1 MNNNKVITLQLDVDD
16 YLTED
21 EKKEIAENVF
31 IDSLREGLLEK
42 TDSLENYENYERVI
56 SNSVYTFL
64 EDSIDSILG
73 SSFKELLTT
82 KVLEVLSKD
91 ITFSLFRNSSPWR
104 KEKSVA
110 QKMLDELVLEHRN
123 IAEEKVKEGL
133 KNMVLNFD
141 EDYFANM
148 IKEVLIEKLAK

>member
-1 MNNNKVITLQLDVDD
+1 M
-16 YLTED
+16 
-21 EKKEIAENVF
+21 
-31 IDSLREGLLEK
+31 
-42 TDSLENYENYERVI
+42 
-56 SNSVYTFL
+56 YTFL

-110 QKMLDELVLEHRN
+110 QKMLDELVLEYRN